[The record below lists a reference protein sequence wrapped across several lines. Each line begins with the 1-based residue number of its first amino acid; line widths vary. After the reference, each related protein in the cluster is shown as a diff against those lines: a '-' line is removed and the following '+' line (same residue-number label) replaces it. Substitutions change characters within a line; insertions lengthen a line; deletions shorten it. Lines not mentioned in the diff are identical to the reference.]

1 MNYFDSK
8 ITIEIVSLDDIKVQ
22 QELERISYEK
32 YLRDESIDKNYC
44 KKQKKKH
51 SKKNGGGFYE

>member
-8 ITIEIVSLDDIKVQ
+8 ITIEIVSLYDIKVQ

-32 YLRDESIDKNYC
+32 YLRDESIERNYFN
-44 KKQKKKH
+44 KQKKKH